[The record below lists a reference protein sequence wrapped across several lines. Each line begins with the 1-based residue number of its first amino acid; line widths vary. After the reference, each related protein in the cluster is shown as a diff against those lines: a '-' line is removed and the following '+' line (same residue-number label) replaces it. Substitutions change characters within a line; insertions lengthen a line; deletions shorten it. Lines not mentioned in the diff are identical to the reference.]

1 MGYVGIGVLKNMVYD
16 SNKFRNKYNSKFK
29 TQHNLNCKDYG
40 IYAGQCLLCFDL
52 YVGQTKNSFASR
64 WSSHRMMW
72 KKLMENNAECI
83 SDEGRDDQALYMHYR
98 IHHRNHLQKSAFA
111 LWDAFRVIFIEK
123 PPIYLLDSK
132 EDYWISKVNAG
143 INIKNTILPRFKS
156 TNY

>member
-1 MGYVGIGVLKNMVYD
+1 
-16 SNKFRNKYNSKFK
+16 
-29 TQHNLNCKDYG
+29 
-40 IYAGQCLLCFDL
+40 
-52 YVGQTKNSFASR
+52 
-64 WSSHRMMW
+64 MMW

-143 INIKNTILPRFKS
+143 INIKNGVAPTRLWRVGANWSTKKRQLAYERFTANYRQKS
-156 TNY
+156 YCNDK